1 MLFINMFMTMSFFM
15 QEFKR
20 VSLFLSQWLSLFTHP
35 ASEGGVY
42 LGRDFG
48 AIDPK
53 RLQRL
58 DRFTRLSVIC
68 MMVLT
73 YFGLRWRG
81 CEMDVSGWESYTGGV
96 GFILALALHVTYR
109 RVAPNLALA
118 ALTAL
123 LCDLM
128 IAPLATTTF
137 TYMAS
142 ALGGEDYS
150 LLIADLDRW
159 LGFDWLTNRQAMITS
174 PVMTEVFGAA
184 YNSFQ
189 LQFFALP
196 LLLFLCGGPAQA
208 RLFMNCFILGVVPV
222 AVAATLVPTVDAL
235 LWFKQLPADSRGYTG
250 YAVVD
255 HYLMLRQGVMTKL
268 RLVEL
273 EGILTFPSFHAVAG
287 CLFAGFSTALG
298 PLRFAFLGLNA
309 LLLAATPG
317 LGGHYLVDVLAGIVI
332 GVGLIA
338 AAQAYTRR
346 RPGPGK
352 IHSLP

>member
-1 MLFINMFMTMSFFM
+1 MPEFRRVSFF
-15 QEFKR
+15 FK
-20 VSLFLSQWLSLFTHP
+20 QWLALFTHP

-48 AIDPK
+48 AIDPN
-53 RLQRL
+53 RLRRL
-58 DRFTRLSVIC
+58 DRFTRLSVVC

-73 YFGLRWRG
+73 YVGLRWRG
-81 CEMDVSGWESYTGGV
+81 CDIDVSGWESYTGGV

-109 RVAPNLALA
+109 HIVPNLALA

-137 TYMAS
+137 SYMGS
-142 ALGGEDYS
+142 AYGGADYS

-159 LGFDWLTNRQAMITS
+159 FGFDWLTNRQSMITS
-174 PVMTEVFGAA
+174 PFMKEVFGSA
-184 YNSFQ
+184 YNSFKH
-189 LQFFALP
+189 QFLALP
-196 LLLFLCGGPAQA
+196 LLLFLFGRPAQA
-208 RLFMNCFILGVVPV
+208 RLFVNCFILGVIPV
-222 AVAATLVPTVDAL
+222 TVAATLVPTVDAL
-235 LWFKQLPADSRGYTG
+235 LWFKQLPTDSRGYTG

-255 HYLMLRQGVMTKL
+255 HYLMLREGVMTKL

-298 PLRFAFLGLNA
+298 PLRFVFLGLNA

-317 LGGHYLVDVLAGIVI
+317 LGGHYLVDVLAGIVVA
-332 GVGLIA
+332 VGLIA

>member
-1 MLFINMFMTMSFFM
+1 MPAF
-15 QEFKR
+15 R
-20 VSLFLSQWLSLFTHP
+20 RASLFFKQWSVLFTHP
-35 ASEGGVY
+35 ASEAGVY
-42 LGRDFG
+42 LGRDLG
-48 AIDPK
+48 AFDAR
-53 RLQRL
+53 RLQTF
-58 DRFTRLSVIC
+58 DRVTRLSLVGMI
-68 MMVLT
+68 LST

-81 CEMDVSGWESYTGGV
+81 CDIDVSGWESHV
-96 GFILALALHVTYR
+96 GALGFVLALALHVTYR
-109 RVAPNLALA
+109 RIAPNLALA

-142 ALGGEDYS
+142 AFGGQDNS

-159 LGFDWLTNRQAMITS
+159 FGFDWLANRQAMIAS
-174 PVMTEVFGAA
+174 PVMREVFGSA

-196 LLLFLCGGPAQA
+196 LLLFLCGRPAQA
-208 RLFMNCFILGVVPV
+208 RLFMNCFILGVIPV
-222 AVAATLVPTVDAL
+222 TVVATLVPTVDAL
-235 LWFKQLPADSRGYTG
+235 LWFKQLSMDSRGYTG

-255 HYLMLRQGVMTKL
+255 HYLMLRDGMMTTL
-268 RLVEL
+268 RLPEL
-273 EGILTFPSFHAVAG
+273 EGILTFPSFHAVGG
-287 CLFAGFSTALG
+287 CLFAAFSTALG
-298 PLRFAFLGLNA
+298 PLRFVFLGLNA

-338 AAQAYTRR
+338 AALAYTRR
-346 RPGPGK
+346 RPGAAK